1 MRSYF
6 HKAIKKL
13 DRLSSAQISQL
24 THELYEENLSL
35 KTILSCLPGGIIACT
50 LDYCPWY
57 INRNAQHDFDISAMN
72 TQMPIWH
79 QVRRPA
85 LQKFLQSALQTKQYV
100 NNTHVASGGQV
111 FSLSIEPLASK
122 GRISGWL
129 IVAGDI
135 TYQLQ
140 EISLRRGDESLAQ
153 LTNMTAI
160 LAHEVRN
167 PLLSISIHL
176 QLIKTYQNQAGNE
189 RDIDECL
196 NIIREEVEHLNAVTS
211 YFLST
216 ARPMEIHPAPK
227 DISQILEKTAA
238 LIRPEIEEHQAHLS
252 LRVLDHP
259 LIVSIDE
266 DMLRL
271 ALTNLLRNALAAL
284 PAQGGRIYL
293 GISEEEHMVKITVCD
308 NGSGIPLQQQ
318 EKIFEPYFTTKEN
331 GSGLGLTLVYKVI
344 KEHAGSI
351 SVLSPPAENQTG
363 TQFTIS
369 LPKGNYEKLQLP
381 LPVLED

>member
-1 MRSYF
+1 MRCYF

-24 THELYEENLSL
+24 IHDLYEENLSL
-35 KTILSCLPGGIIACT
+35 KTILSCLPGAIIACT
-50 LDYCPWY
+50 LDYYPWY
-57 INRNAQHDFDISAMN
+57 INRNAQHHFDIRGMN
-72 TQMPIWH
+72 TQVPIWH

-85 LQKFLQSALQTKQYV
+85 LQKFLQSALQAKEYV
-100 NNTHVASGGQV
+100 NNTHVSSGGQV
-111 FSLSIEPLASK
+111 FSLTIEPLASK

-129 IVAGDI
+129 IVANDI
-135 TYQLQ
+135 THQLQ

-167 PLLSISIHL
+167 PLLAISIHL
-176 QLIKTYQNQAGNE
+176 QLIKTYQKKEGHEQ
-189 RDIDECL
+189 DIDECL
-196 NIIREEVEHLNAVTS
+196 DIIHEEVEHLNAVTS
-211 YFLST
+211 HFLST

-238 LIRPEIEEHQAHLS
+238 LIRPEIEEYHAYLS
-252 LRVLDHP
+252 LKVLDHP
-259 LIVSIDE
+259 LIMSLDE

-271 ALTNLLRNALAAL
+271 ALTNLLRNALSAL
-284 PAQGGRIYL
+284 PKEGGEIHL
-293 GISEEEHMVKITVCD
+293 GLSEEEHLVKISVCD
-308 NGSGIPLQQQ
+308 NGIGIPLPQQ

-351 SVLSPPAENQTG
+351 SVSSPLAENQTG
-363 TQFTIS
+363 TCFTIT
-369 LPKGNYEKLQLP
+369 LPKKNYEKLQLP
-381 LPVLED
+381 LPKAE